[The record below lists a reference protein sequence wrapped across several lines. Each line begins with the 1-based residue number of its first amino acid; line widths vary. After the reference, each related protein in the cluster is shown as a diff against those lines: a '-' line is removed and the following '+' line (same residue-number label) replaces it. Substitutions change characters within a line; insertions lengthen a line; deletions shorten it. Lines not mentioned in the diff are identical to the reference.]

1 MLNVQQTEKKNIR
14 LDSQWT
20 DLLRRLLALGHG
32 QRYMVT
38 LTVGEKLDWS
48 VIELGRVEKHSEGKL

>member
-1 MLNVQQTEKKNIR
+1 MAESQQAEKKNIR

-20 DLLRRLLALGHG
+20 DLLRRLLALGRG

-38 LTVGEKLDWS
+38 LTVGETLDWS
-48 VIELGRVEKHSEGKL
+48 VLELGKVEKHSEKN